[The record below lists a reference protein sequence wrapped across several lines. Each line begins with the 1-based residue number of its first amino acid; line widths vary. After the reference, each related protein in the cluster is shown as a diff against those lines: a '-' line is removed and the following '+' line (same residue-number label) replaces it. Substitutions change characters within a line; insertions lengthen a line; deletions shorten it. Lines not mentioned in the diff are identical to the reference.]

1 MGRPLSEEEFIESG
15 PVDPDPFIIAGLV
28 ISAVAALG
36 TLAQGVAALSA
47 NRPTLPVAPPAL
59 LEDVLRRSLS
69 DAIRDTEDLIRLL
82 ARQNMPIGIEQPVLA
97 GEFRFGS
104 PMLLEVRDFIQFQDV
119 FSRLS
124 SSSKMVN
131 EDVMTLLRTRPARAQ
146 ELGFLMNIQGLNPT
160 QKINEYYRGD
170 LSTGQVLD
178 SALEALKA
186 YQRLLDRLNF
196 QN

>member
-1 MGRPLSEEEFIESG
+1 MSEKEFIENG

-47 NRPTLPVAPPAL
+47 NRPIPSVAPPSAL

-82 ARQNMPIGIEQPVLA
+82 ARQNMPTGIDQPVLA
-97 GEFRFGS
+97 GEFRFGN
-104 PMLLEVRDFIQFQDV
+104 PMLLEMRDFIQFQDV
-119 FSRLS
+119 FSRIS
-124 SSSKMVN
+124 SSAKMVN
-131 EDVMTLLRTRPARAQ
+131 EDVLTLLRTRPARAQ
-146 ELGFLMNIQGLNPT
+146 ELGMMMNMEGLNPT
-160 QKINEYYRGD
+160 QKINEYYRGV
-170 LSTGQVLD
+170 LSIGQVLD
-178 SALEALKA
+178 SALESLKA

-196 QN
+196 RN

>member
-1 MGRPLSEEEFIESG
+1 MSEKEFIENG

-47 NRPTLPVAPPAL
+47 NRPIPSVAPPSAL

-82 ARQNMPIGIEQPVLA
+82 ARQNMPIGIDQPVLA
-97 GEFRFGS
+97 GEFRFGN
-104 PMLLEVRDFIQFQDV
+104 PMLLEMRDFIQFQDV
-119 FSRLS
+119 FSRIS
-124 SSSKMVN
+124 SSAKMVN
-131 EDVMTLLRTRPARAQ
+131 EDVLTLLRTRPARAQ
-146 ELGFLMNIQGLNPT
+146 ELGMMMNMEGLNPT
-160 QKINEYYRGD
+160 QKINEYYRGV
-170 LSTGQVLD
+170 LSIGQVLD
-178 SALEALKA
+178 SALESLKA

-196 QN
+196 RN